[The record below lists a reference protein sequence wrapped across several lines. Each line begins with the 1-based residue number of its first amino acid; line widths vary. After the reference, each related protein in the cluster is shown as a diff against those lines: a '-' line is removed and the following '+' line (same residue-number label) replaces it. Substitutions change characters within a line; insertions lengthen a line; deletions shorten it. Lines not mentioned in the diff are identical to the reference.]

1 MRWWELESGA
11 ELGMD
16 LAMAK
21 ASESVRVR
29 ARPRAMRT
37 ATPPARVMKG

>member
-1 MRWWELESGA
+1 MRWWGLELGA

-16 LAMAK
+16 LAK

-37 ATPPARVMKG
+37 ATPLARVTD